1 MLKLKNM
8 IEIDGSYLE
17 GGGQILRTATAL
29 AAILKVPCRVF
40 NIRKGREEPG
50 LKTQH
55 LMGLRALKEL
65 TNGNLEGDKIGST
78 EIVFWPGEIKKE
90 KILVKIET
98 AGSITLVL
106 QSLIPPCIFAPFP
119 IEIYFEGGASDTFFA
134 PTLDH
139 FRFVFL
145 KILEKMGPK
154 VEIEILKRGYYPEGG
169 AKIKVKVFPLNLKPI
184 NLTERGA
191 FKKISIFSVA
201 SDFLKGKKVAERQV
215 FGAKEVLG
223 KLNLEIEEKIEYVKT
238 DCPGSSLCIVA
249 EFEKTIIGVDS
260 LGKLGKRAEDI
271 GKETA
276 ISLLDE
282 EKTGACLDKFLADQI
297 LIYMALAKGNS
308 KVTVSQLTSH
318 LKTNIWTIEKFVK
331 GKFKIEG
338 NIVSFSHL

>member
-1 MLKLKNM
+1 MVKLKNM

-40 NIRKGREEPG
+40 NIRKGRDEPG

-90 KILVKIET
+90 KISIKIET
-98 AGSITLVL
+98 AGSIPLIL
-106 QSLIPPCIFAPFP
+106 QSLIPPCLFAQFP
-119 IEIYFEGGASDTFFA
+119 IEIYFEGGATDTFFA
-134 PTLDH
+134 PTMDH

-145 KILEKMGPK
+145 KILEKMGAK
-154 VEIEILKRGYYPEGG
+154 IEIEILKRGYYPEGE
-169 AKIKVKVFPLNLKPI
+169 AKVKVKVFPSNLKPI
-184 NLTERGA
+184 NLTERGE

-201 SDFLKGKKVAERQV
+201 SDFLKEKKVAERQV

-223 KLNLEIEEKIEYVKT
+223 KLNLEIEEKIEYAKT
-238 DCPGSSLCIVA
+238 KCPGSSLCLVA
-249 EFEKTIIGVDS
+249 EFEKTTIGSDN

-271 GKETA
+271 GRETA
-276 ISLLDE
+276 ISLLEE
-282 EKTGACLDKFLADQI
+282 EKTGASLDKFLADQI
-297 LIYMALAKGNS
+297 LIYMALTKGES
-308 KVTVSQLTSH
+308 KVTVSQITSH

-338 NIVSFSHL
+338 NTISFSH

>member
-1 MLKLKNM
+1 M
-8 IEIDGSYLE
+8 IEIDGGYLE

-90 KILVKIET
+90 KISVKIET

-106 QSLIPPCIFAPFP
+106 QSLIPPCLFAPFP
-119 IEIYFEGGASDTFFA
+119 IEIYFDGGATDTFFA

-145 KILEKMGPK
+145 KILEKMGAK

-169 AKIKVKVFPLNLKPI
+169 AKIKVKVFPSNLKPI

-201 SDFLKGKKVAERQV
+201 SDFLKGKKVVERQV

-249 EFEKTIIGVDS
+249 EFENAVIGVDG

-318 LKTNIWTIEKFVK
+318 LKTNIWTIEKFAK

-338 NIVSFSHL
+338 NIISFSRS

>member
-1 MLKLKNM
+1 M
-8 IEIDGSYLE
+8 IEIDGGYLE

-90 KILVKIET
+90 KISVKIET
-98 AGSITLVL
+98 AGSITLIL
-106 QSLIPPCIFAPFP
+106 QSLIPTCLFAPFP
-119 IEIYFEGGASDTFFA
+119 IEIDFDGGATDTFFA

-145 KILEKMGPK
+145 KILEKMGAK

-169 AKIKVKVFPLNLKPI
+169 AKIKVKVFPSNLKPI

-223 KLNLEIEEKIEYVKT
+223 KLNLEIEEKIEYLKT
-238 DCPGSSLCIVA
+238 NCPGSSLCIVA